1 MILILLYIYI
11 YYNNKT
17 GAYMMQQNTD
27 KRQLL
32 TLTTLYNLSMCWRYR
47 GLIENNNNAS
57 SQKGEK
63 IIYSS
68 HRNSNCMA

>member
-1 MILILLYIYI
+1 
-11 YYNNKT
+11 
-17 GAYMMQQNTD
+17 MMQQNTD